1 MSTTAGIDIGSEAIK
16 GVVLKAEKTGP
27 VEVIGAGTMPIADLT
42 RMPES
47 PDRALAIGEKLREL
61 VRSARLRAETRRVGA
76 SGGRTSIRYL
86 QIPPVPPWRLEMLV
100 KYEVEERA
108 EEKEA
113 NCSDYHIMD
122 VPESNGQYTVIIGM
136 CRESYAT
143 ELLGQA
149 RSGGLGEIEIDL
161 EALALY
167 SAYYHGHGFDADK
180 TVAVAD
186 IGADDL
192 TVLICKNGA
201 LYYARTLLGGGR
213 RFTQNL
219 ADDLKLDWSEA
230 DDLKKTSAEIVFDA
244 PPAAGSTTARPRLQ
258 RTGATLS
265 LPRSSMPGKPGASN
279 VIPGIQTPDAAGSS
293 GVNPS
298 GAPARSGIVPVPGA
312 GAVAPAGSSEESR
325 RARVPDGPKMNVRP
339 SPTQT
344 GPAGSQIKP
353 AVPPAAPSGQS
364 PAGAPQPAPGP
375 ASSTVAPSP
384 AQSQK
389 LPAAMVMIPSDY
401 SAPSLEELELDT
413 TPSAPLKVVRAPAA
427 SAASAAPVPVSPK
440 PVPAAAPGALDDFE
454 LQPIDDEKKDAPN
467 SAGSKPSPLAATQ
480 YVAPPVPQASIDLMP
495 VNDSA
500 KSASEIA
507 APSGGASQEM
517 ADLSASSSGTPAL
530 NDDKDRRKRQTTAA
544 LVREAAV
551 LCAAVENVMLN
562 AKQQAKQP
570 QMKLDRLYIT
580 GGGSKLKG
588 LPEFMG
594 RRLRVEVQMLE
605 PLRNLSLARLSPA
618 AAEALRGEQHTLG
631 VALGLALSDLR
642 KGTFNFQLLPQS
654 IKNRREFWARGAYHY
669 YAAGA
674 AALALGLLVYTP
686 YKNTDALNENF
697 TRADEAFKL
706 ARTQNDGVKKQEKEN
721 NELRHRLKTI
731 TDNVQSGDYFLNLLA
746 ELKSKNRIQDD
757 IYLSS
762 ISTIMPAAV
771 IAEADTKDGG
781 KPSET
786 NKEPD
791 SFLAQR
797 RVYLRGFARGKQ
809 KEALITPIEHFRDKL
824 VPYPLDPD
832 NPENL
837 FKDIRLIWISKEDNL
852 KDGLYLKEF
861 VLEAYTAAASKDAT
875 AKDET
880 TNSKNAGDKR
890 NAKKDGL
897 KTPVGKS
904 TVPANPPAVLPANPR
919 ANPFVPQAPA
929 GVQAPAVQ
937 TPPLVP
943 AVRQNQP
950 QPGLVEQPIQD
961 VQPARPAVQPINPVI
976 PARPVIATPVPA
988 RPLTPVVPNNQ
999 PIVPEPKRKPVYVVP
1014 DEPAVAPEKV
1024 QKDAKQ

>member
-16 GVVLKAEKTGP
+16 GVVLKADKTGP

-47 PDRALAIGEKLREL
+47 QDRALAIGEKLKEL

-76 SGGRTSIRYL
+76 SGGNTSIRYL

-113 NCSDYHIMD
+113 NCADFHIMD

-136 CRESYAT
+136 CREGYAN
-143 ELLGQA
+143 ELLSQA
-149 RSGGLGEIEIDL
+149 RSGGLGQIEIDL

-219 ADDLKLDWSEA
+219 ADDLKLEWSEA

-244 PPAAGSTTARPRLQ
+244 PPPSASTTSGRPRLQ

-265 LPRSSMPGKPGASN
+265 IPRSSMPGKPGASA
-279 VIPGIQTPDAAGSS
+279 VVPGVQSPDAAGSS
-293 GVNPS
+293 GVNP
-298 GAPARSGIVPVPGA
+298 GGVPARSGVVPVPGVS
-312 GAVAPAGSSEESR
+312 GDESR
-325 RARVPDGPKMNVRP
+325 RARVPDGPKMTVRP
-339 SPTQT
+339 SPI
-344 GPAGSQIKP
+344 GPAGPGTVSMGSQIKP
-353 AVPPAAPSGQS
+353 VAPSAAPSGQS
-364 PAGAPQPAPGP
+364 SAGVNPASSAATPGP
-375 ASSTVAPSP
+375 AQT
-384 AQSQK
+384 QK
-389 LPAAMVMIPSDY
+389 LPAATMKMSSELDFSV
-401 SAPSLEELELDT
+401 PSLEDLELDT
-413 TPSAPLKVVRAPAA
+413 TPVAPVK
-427 SAASAAPVPVSPK
+427 AAPVPVAPVAPATPK
-440 PVPAAAPGALDDFE
+440 PVPVAAVAPAALDDFE
-454 LQPIDDEKKDAPN
+454 LQPIDDEKKDAPK
-467 SAGSKPSPLAATQ
+467 SGSPSSLAATQ
-480 YVAPPVPQASIDLMP
+480 YVAPPVPQGKSPAADTVDLTP
-495 VNDSA
+495 VSDSA
-500 KSASEIA
+500 KSVSENTA
-507 APSGGASQEM
+507 LAGGTAQDLAE
-517 ADLSASSSGTPAL
+517 LSASSSTPAVA
-530 NDDKDRRKRQTTAA
+530 DDKDKRKRQTTAA

-551 LCAAVENVMLN
+551 LCAAVENVLLN

-570 QMKLDRLYIT
+570 QLKLDRLYIT

-594 RRLRVEVQMLE
+594 RRLRVEVQALE
-605 PLRNLSLARLSPA
+605 PLRNLSLVRLSPA

-642 KGTFNFQLLPQS
+642 PGAFNFQLLPQA

-697 TRADEAFKL
+697 SRADEAFKL
-706 ARTQNDGVKKQEKEN
+706 ARAQNEGVKKQEKEN

-762 ISTIMPAAV
+762 ISTTMPAV
-771 IAEADTKDGG
+771 VMAEADTKDGG
-781 KPSET
+781 KPTEV

-809 KEALITPIEHFRDKL
+809 KEALIKPIQDFYDKL
-824 VPYPLDPD
+824 VPFPLDPD
-832 NPENL
+832 NPANL
-837 FKDIRLIWISKEDNL
+837 FKDIRSIWISKEDNL

-861 VLEAYTAAASKDAT
+861 VLEAYTAAAAKDAT
-875 AKDET
+875 AKSDT
-880 TNSKNAGDKR
+880 SNPKDKDKKGI
-890 NAKKDGL
+890 KKDAL
-897 KTPVGKS
+897 KPTTGKP
-904 TVPANPPAVLPANPR
+904 TVPANPPAAVPANPPAVQPAIPR
-919 ANPFVPQAPA
+919 ANPFAPQPPVVPAP
-929 GVQAPAVQ
+929 

-950 QPGLVEQPIQD
+950 QPGQVEQPIQN
-961 VQPARPAVQPINPVI
+961 VQPARPAPQPVI
-976 PARPVIATPVPA
+976 PGVPAQPVPAVPAPA
-988 RPLTPVVPNNQ
+988 RPLVPAVPNNL
-999 PIVPEPKRKPVYVVP
+999 PAVPEPKRKPVYVVP
-1014 DEPAVAPEKV
+1014 DEPAVAPEKI
-1024 QKDAKQ
+1024 QKDAK

>member
-42 RMPES
+42 RMAES

-149 RSGGLGEIEIDL
+149 KSGGLGEIEIDL

-230 DDLKKTSAEIVFDA
+230 DDLKKTTAEIVFDA

-279 VIPGIQTPDAAGSS
+279 VVPGIQTPDAAGSS

-298 GAPARSGIVPVPGA
+298 GAPARSGIVPVPSA
-312 GAVAPAGSSEESR
+312 GAVAPAGGSEESR

-339 SPTQT
+339 SPTP
-344 GPAGSQIKP
+344 GSPAGSQIKP
-353 AVPPAAPSGQS
+353 AVPLAAPSGQS

-375 ASSTVAPSP
+375 ASSAVAPSP

-413 TPSAPLKVVRAPAA
+413 TPSAPLKVVRTPAA
-427 SAASAAPVPVSPK
+427 SAASAAPVPVAPK
-440 PVPAAAPGALDDFE
+440 PVPVAAAAPAALDDFE

-467 SAGSKPSPLAATQ
+467 SAGLKPSPLTATQ
-480 YVAPPVPQASIDLMP
+480 YVAPPVPQASVDLMP
-495 VNDSA
+495 VNDGA
-500 KSASEIA
+500 KSASENA
-507 APSGGASQEM
+507 APSGGASQEI

-642 KGTFNFQLLPQS
+642 KGSFNFQLLPQS

-686 YKNTDALNENF
+686 YRNTDALNENF

-706 ARTQNDGVKKQEKEN
+706 ARTQNDAVKKQEKEN

-746 ELKSKNRIQDD
+746 ELKSKQRIQDD
-757 IYLSS
+757 IYLTS
-762 ISTIMPAAV
+762 ISTTMPAV
-771 IAEADTKDGG
+771 VMAEATTSEGG
-781 KPSET
+781 KPPEA

-809 KEALITPIEHFRDKL
+809 KESLIKPIQDFYDKL
-824 VPYPLDPD
+824 VPFPLDPD
-832 NPENL
+832 NPANL
-837 FKDIRLIWISKEDNL
+837 FKDIRPIWISKEDNL
-852 KDGLYLKEF
+852 NGGLYLKEF
-861 VLEAYTAAASKDAT
+861 VLEAYTAAAAKDAT
-875 AKDET
+875 AKTDT
-880 TNSKNAGDKR
+880 TNPKNAGDKR
-890 NAKKDGL
+890 NVKKDVP
-897 KTPVGKS
+897 KTPVGKPI
-904 TVPANPPAVLPANPR
+904 VPVNPPAVLPANPR
-919 ANPFVPQAPA
+919 ANPFVPQAP
-929 GVQAPAVQ
+929 V

-961 VQPARPAVQPINPVI
+961 VQPARPAAQPINPVI

-988 RPLTPVVPNNQ
+988 RPLIPAVPNNQ
-999 PIVPEPKRKPVYVVP
+999 PAVPEPKRKPVYVVP

-1024 QKDAKQ
+1024 PKDAKQ